1 METAEIIA
9 IGSELLTPHRVDS
22 NSLYLT
28 RQLNSIGIEVDLKV
42 VAGDQE
48 TRLEQVA
55 RSAVERSSLVIAT
68 GGLGPTEDDI
78 TRKVFARVLRR
89 QMVLQDDILQ
99 TIRSR
104 FRSRGL
110 EMSGNNARQALV
122 PVGARVLD
130 NRLGTA
136 PGLWLEKGEG
146 VIILLPGVPSEM
158 NAIFEESC
166 LPLLSQRS
174 KGFHLF
180 TRVLRSTGMTESQLD
195 EQIAPIYT
203 PYRNPVTTIL
213 SGRGEIQIHL
223 TGRAKSLQEAEAL
236 VHEVA
241 EPIQVKLG
249 DCIFS
254 SGDQSL
260 EEVVGECLVS
270 KKETLAVAESCT
282 GGLIAERI
290 TRVPGSSRYFMGGV
304 TCYSNQSKVEF
315 TGMPPLLLEM
325 SGAVSAEVAKSL
337 AEGVR
342 ERMGASIGIGVTGVA
357 GPSGGSPEKPVG
369 LVHLALAMG
378 DQVEHRECRFSGDR
392 ERIRFWAS
400 QTALDMVR
408 RRLL

>member
-48 TRLEQVA
+48 TRLEQVVK
-55 RSAVERSSLVIAT
+55 SAVERSPLVIAT

-89 QMVLQDDILQ
+89 QMVLQHDILQ
-99 TIRSR
+99 TIRTR
-104 FRSRGL
+104 FRNRGL
-110 EMSGNNARQALV
+110 EMPGNNARQALV
-122 PVGARVLD
+122 PVGARVLE

-136 PGLWLEKGEG
+136 PGLWLEKGEV

-158 NAIFEESC
+158 KAIFEESC

-174 KGFHLF
+174 TGFHLV

-203 PYRNPVTTIL
+203 PYKNPVTTIL
-213 SGRGEIQIHL
+213 SGRGEIQVHL
-223 TGRAKSLQEAEAL
+223 TGRAKSREEAEAL
-236 VHEVA
+236 VRKVA
-241 EPIQVKLG
+241 DPIQERLG
-249 DCIFS
+249 DFIFS
-254 SGDQSL
+254 AGDQSL
-260 EEVVGECLVS
+260 EQVVGECLLR
-270 KKETLAVAESCT
+270 KNETLAVAESCT

-290 TRVPGSSRYFMGGV
+290 TRVPGSSRYFMGGI

-315 TGMPPLLLEM
+315 TGMPPLLMEM
-325 SGAVSAEVAKSL
+325 SGAVSAEVAKGL
-337 AEGVR
+337 AEGIR
-342 ERMGASIGIGVTGVA
+342 DRMGASIGIGVTGVA
-357 GPSGGSPEKPVG
+357 GPSGGSQEKPVG

-378 DQVEHRECRFSGDR
+378 NQVEHRECRFSGDR

>member
-1 METAEIIA
+1 MDTAEIIA

-28 RQLNSIGIEVDLKV
+28 RQLNAIGIEVDLKV

-55 RSAVERSSLVIAT
+55 RSAVERSTLVIAT

-89 QMVLQDDILQ
+89 QMVLQHDILE
-99 TIRSR
+99 TIRDR

-110 EMSGNNARQALV
+110 EMPGNNARQALV
-122 PVGARVLD
+122 PVGARILD

-158 NAIFEESC
+158 KAIFEESC

-203 PYRNPVTTIL
+203 PYKNPVTTIL

-223 TGRAKSLQEAEAL
+223 TGRAKSRQEAEAL

-249 DCIFS
+249 DFIFS
-254 SGDQSL
+254 AGDQSL
-260 EEVVGECLVS
+260 EQVVGECLVS

-304 TCYSNQSKVEF
+304 TCYSNPSKVEF

-337 AEGVR
+337 AEGIR
-342 ERMGASIGIGVTGVA
+342 DRMGASIGVGVTGVA
-357 GPSGGSPEKPVG
+357 GPSGGSREKPVG

-378 DQVEHRECRFSGDR
+378 NQVEHRECRFTGDR

-400 QTALDMVR
+400 QAALDMVR

>member
-48 TRLEQVA
+48 TRLEQVV
-55 RSAVERSSLVIAT
+55 RSAVERSLLVIAT

-89 QMVLQDDILQ
+89 QMVLQHDILQ
-99 TIRSR
+99 TIRNR

-110 EMSGNNARQALV
+110 EMPGNNARQALV
-122 PVGARVLD
+122 PVGAQILD

-136 PGLWLEKGEG
+136 PGLWLENGEG

-158 NAIFEESC
+158 KAIFEESC
-166 LPLLSQRS
+166 LPLLSRRS
-174 KGFHLF
+174 KGFHLV

-195 EQIAPIYT
+195 ERIAPIYT
-203 PYRNPVTTIL
+203 PFKNPLTTIL
-213 SGRGEIQIHL
+213 SGRGEIQVHL
-223 TGRAKSLQEAEAL
+223 TGRAKSRQEAEAL
-236 VHEVA
+236 VQKVA
-241 EPIQVKLG
+241 GPIQVELG
-249 DCIFS
+249 DFVFS
-254 SGDQSL
+254 TGDQSL
-260 EEVVGECLVS
+260 EQVVGECLLE

-290 TRVPGSSRYFMGGV
+290 TRVSGSSRYFMGGV
-304 TCYSNQSKVEF
+304 TCYSNPSKVEF

-337 AEGVR
+337 AEGIR
-342 ERMGASIGIGVTGVA
+342 DRMGASIGVGVTGVA

-378 DQVEHRECRFSGDR
+378 NQVEHRECRFTGDR

>member
-1 METAEIIA
+1 MDTAEIIA

-28 RQLNSIGIEVDLKV
+28 RQLNAIGIEVDLKV
-42 VAGDQE
+42 VAGDQD

-78 TRKVFARVLRR
+78 TRNVFARVLRR
-89 QMVLQDDILQ
+89 QMVLQHDILQ
-99 TIRSR
+99 TIRDR

-110 EMSGNNARQALV
+110 EMPGNNARQALV

-136 PGLWLEKGEG
+136 PGLWLERGEG

-158 NAIFEESC
+158 KAIFEESC

-203 PYRNPVTTIL
+203 PYKNPVTTIL

-223 TGRAKSLQEAEAL
+223 TGRAKSRQEAEAL

-241 EPIQVKLG
+241 EPIRVKLG
-249 DCIFS
+249 DFIFS
-254 SGDQSL
+254 AGDQSL
-260 EEVVGECLVS
+260 EQVVGERLAS

-304 TCYSNQSKVEF
+304 TCYSNKSKVAF

-337 AEGVR
+337 AEGIR
-342 ERMGASIGIGVTGVA
+342 DRMGASIGVGVTGVA
-357 GPSGGSPEKPVG
+357 GPSGGSREKPVG

-378 DQVEHRECRFSGDR
+378 NRVEHRECRFTGDR

-400 QTALDMVR
+400 QAALDMVR

>member
-1 METAEIIA
+1 MDTAEIIA

-55 RSAVERSSLVIAT
+55 RSAVERSTLVIAT

-89 QMVLQDDILQ
+89 QMVLQHDILQ
-99 TIRSR
+99 TIRDR

-110 EMSGNNARQALV
+110 EMPGNNARQALV
-122 PVGARVLD
+122 PVGARILD

-158 NAIFEESC
+158 KAIFEESC
-166 LPLLSQRS
+166 LTLLSQRS

-203 PYRNPVTTIL
+203 PYKNPVTTIL

-223 TGRAKSLQEAEAL
+223 TGRAKSRQEAEAL

-249 DCIFS
+249 DFIFS
-254 SGDQSL
+254 AGDQSL
-260 EEVVGECLVS
+260 EQVVGECLAS

-304 TCYSNQSKVEF
+304 TCYSNPSKVEF

-337 AEGVR
+337 AEGIR
-342 ERMGASIGIGVTGVA
+342 DRMGASIGVGVTGVA
-357 GPSGGSPEKPVG
+357 GPSGGSREKPVG
-369 LVHLALAMG
+369 LVHLALAMRN
-378 DQVEHRECRFSGDR
+378 QVEHRECRFTGDR

-400 QTALDMVR
+400 QAALDMVR

>member
-78 TRKVFARVLRR
+78 TRKVFARVLHR
-89 QMVLQDDILQ
+89 QMVLQHDILQ

-110 EMSGNNARQALV
+110 EMPGNNARQALV

-136 PGLWLEKGEG
+136 PGLWLEEGEG

-158 NAIFEESC
+158 KAIFEESC
-166 LPLLSQRS
+166 LPLLSRRS

-213 SGRGEIQIHL
+213 AGGGEIQIHL
-223 TGRAKSLQEAEAL
+223 TGRARSLQEAEAL
-236 VHEVA
+236 VEEVA

-249 DCIFS
+249 DFIFS

-260 EEVVGECLVS
+260 EEVVGERLVS

-282 GGLIAERI
+282 GGLIAERL

-325 SGAVSAEVAKSL
+325 SGAVSAEVARSL

-378 DQVEHRECRFSGDR
+378 GRVEHRECRFSGDR
-392 ERIRFWAS
+392 EKIRFWAS

-408 RRLL
+408 RKLL

>member
-9 IGSELLTPHRVDS
+9 IGTELLTPHRVDS

-28 RQLNSIGIEVDLKV
+28 SRLNSIGIEVDLKV

-55 RSAVERSSLVIAT
+55 RSALERSPLVIAT

-78 TRKVFARVLRR
+78 TRKVFARVLQR
-89 QMVLQDDILQ
+89 QMVLQHDILQ
-99 TIRSR
+99 TIRNR

-110 EMSGNNARQALV
+110 EMPGNNARQALV

-136 PGLWLEKGEG
+136 PGLWLERGEG
-146 VIILLPGVPSEM
+146 VVILLPGVPSEM
-158 NAIFEESC
+158 KAIFEESC

-203 PYRNPVTTIL
+203 PYKNPATTIL
-213 SGRGEIQIHL
+213 SGKGEIQIHL

-241 EPIQVKLG
+241 EPIQAKLG
-249 DCIFS
+249 DVIFS

-260 EEVVGECLVS
+260 EQVVGDCLVR

-342 ERMGASIGIGVTGVA
+342 DRMGAGIGIGVTGVA
-357 GPSGGSPEKPVG
+357 GPSGGSPEKPIG

-378 DQVEHRECRFSGDR
+378 DQVEHLECRFSGDR

-400 QTALDMVR
+400 QAALDMVR

>member
-48 TRLEQVA
+48 NRLEQVA
-55 RSAVERSSLVIAT
+55 RSAVERSRLVIAT

-89 QMVLQDDILQ
+89 QMVLQDDILEA
-99 TIRSR
+99 IRDR

-110 EMSGNNARQALV
+110 EMAANNARQALV
-122 PVGARVLD
+122 PVGARVLE
-130 NRLGTA
+130 NSLGTA
-136 PGLWLEKGEG
+136 PGLWLEEGEG
-146 VIILLPGVPSEM
+146 VIVLLPGVPSEM
-158 NAIFEESC
+158 KAIFEESC
-166 LPLLSQRS
+166 LPLLEQRS
-174 KGFHLF
+174 TGSHLV

-203 PYRNPVTTIL
+203 PYKNPATTIL
-213 SGRGEIQIHL
+213 AGRGEIQVHL
-223 TGRAKSLQEAEAL
+223 TGRAKSRQDAEAL
-236 VHEVA
+236 VREVA
-241 EPIQVKLG
+241 DLIQAKLG
-249 DCIFS
+249 DTIFS
-254 SGDQSL
+254 TGDQSL
-260 EEVVGECLVS
+260 EQVVGECLLG
-270 KKETLAVAESCT
+270 KRETLAVAESCT

-290 TRVPGSSRYFMGGV
+290 TRVPGSSRYFLGGV
-304 TCYSNQSKVEF
+304 TCYGNPSKVEF

-325 SGAVSAEVAKSL
+325 SGAVSAEVAKGL
-337 AEGVR
+337 AEGIR
-342 ERMGASIGIGVTGVA
+342 GRMGASIGLGVTGVA

-378 DQVEHRECRFSGDR
+378 GQVEHRECRFSGDR
-392 ERIRFWAS
+392 EKIRFWAS

>member
-1 METAEIIA
+1 MENAEIIA

-28 RQLNSIGIEVDLKV
+28 RQLNSIGIEVDIKV

-48 TRLEQVA
+48 TRLEQVVK
-55 RSAVERSSLVIAT
+55 SAVDRSLLVVAT

-89 QMVLQDDILQ
+89 QMVLQDNILQ
-99 TIRSR
+99 AIRER
-104 FRSRGL
+104 FRNRGL
-110 EMSGNNARQALV
+110 EMPVNNARQALV
-122 PVGARVLD
+122 PVGAKILE

-136 PGLWLEKGEG
+136 PGLWLEEG
-146 VIILLPGVPSEM
+146 KVVIILLPGVPSEM
-158 NAIFEESC
+158 KEIFEDSC
-166 LPLLSQRS
+166 LPLLRERSQ
-174 KGFHLF
+174 GFHLF
-180 TRVLRSTGMTESQLD
+180 TRVLRATGMPESQLD

-203 PYRNPVTTIL
+203 PYKNPVTTIL
-213 SGRGEIQIHL
+213 SGKGEIQIHL
-223 TGRAKSLQEAEAL
+223 TGRAKSRQEVVEL
-236 VHEVA
+236 VQELADRV
-241 EPIQVKLG
+241 QDKLG

-254 SGDQSL
+254 TGDQSL
-260 EEVVGECLVS
+260 EEVVGECFIK

-290 TRVPGSSRYFMGGV
+290 TRIPGSSRYFLGGI

-315 TGMPPLLLEM
+315 TGMPPMLLEM
-325 SGAVSAEVAKSL
+325 SGAVSAEVAKGL
-337 AEGVR
+337 AEGIR

-369 LVHLALAMG
+369 LVHMALATTK
-378 DQVEHRECRFSGDR
+378 QVEHQECRFGGDR
-392 ERIRFWAS
+392 EKVRFGAS
-400 QTALDMVR
+400 QTVLDMLR

>member
-55 RSAVERSSLVIAT
+55 RSAVERSPLVIAT

-78 TRKVFARVLRR
+78 TRKVFARVLQR
-89 QMVLQDDILQ
+89 QMVLQHDILQ
-99 TIRSR
+99 TIRDR
-104 FRSRGL
+104 FGSRGL
-110 EMSGNNARQALV
+110 EMPGNNARQALV
-122 PVGARVLD
+122 PVGARILE

-136 PGLWLEKGEG
+136 PGLWLEKGEV

-158 NAIFEESC
+158 KAIFEESC
-166 LPLLSQRS
+166 LPLLSERS
-174 KGFHLF
+174 EGFHLF

-195 EQIAPIYT
+195 ERIAPIYT
-203 PYRNPVTTIL
+203 PYKNPVTTIL

-223 TGRAKSLQEAEAL
+223 TGRAKSRPEAEVL
-236 VHEVA
+236 VNEVA
-241 EPIQVKLG
+241 DRIQGKLG
-249 DCIFS
+249 EFIFS
-254 SGDQSL
+254 TGDQSL
-260 EEVVGECLVS
+260 EQVVGEYLLG

-304 TCYSNQSKVEF
+304 TCYSNRSKVEF
-315 TGMPPLLLEM
+315 TGLPPLLLEM
-325 SGAVSAEVAKSL
+325 SGAVSAEVAKCL
-337 AEGVR
+337 AEGIR
-342 ERMGASIGIGVTGVA
+342 DRMGASIGIGVTGVA
-357 GPSGGSPEKPVG
+357 GPSGGSPEKPIG

-378 DQVEHRECRFSGDR
+378 EQVEHRECRFSGDR
-392 ERIRFWAS
+392 EKIRFWAS

>member
-42 VAGDQE
+42 IAGDQE

-55 RSAVERSSLVIAT
+55 RSAVERSTLVIAT

-89 QMVLQDDILQ
+89 QMVLQHDILQ
-99 TIRSR
+99 TIRDR
-104 FRSRGL
+104 FRSRDL
-110 EMSGNNARQALV
+110 EMPGNNARQALV

-136 PGLWLEKGEG
+136 PGLWLENGEG

-158 NAIFEESC
+158 KAIFEESC

-174 KGFHLF
+174 KGFHLV

-203 PYRNPVTTIL
+203 PYKNPVTTIL

-223 TGRAKSLQEAEAL
+223 TGRAKSRQEAEAL

-249 DCIFS
+249 DFVFS

-260 EEVVGECLVS
+260 EQVVGECLVS

-304 TCYSNQSKVEF
+304 TCYSNPSKVEF

-337 AEGVR
+337 AEGIR
-342 ERMGASIGIGVTGVA
+342 DRMGASIGVGVTGVA
-357 GPSGGSPEKPVG
+357 GPSGGSREKPVG

-378 DQVEHRECRFSGDR
+378 DQVEHRECRFTGDR

-400 QTALDMVR
+400 QAALDMVR

>member
-42 VAGDQE
+42 VAGDHE
-48 TRLEQVA
+48 SRLEQVV
-55 RSAVERSSLVIAT
+55 RSAVERSPLVIAT

-78 TRKVFARVLRR
+78 TRKVFARVLQR

-99 TIRSR
+99 GIRTR

-110 EMSGNNARQALV
+110 EMPANNARQALV
-122 PVGARVLD
+122 PVGARVLE

-136 PGLWLEKGEG
+136 PGLWLEEG
-146 VIILLPGVPSEM
+146 DAVIILLPGVPSEM
-158 NAIFEESC
+158 KTIFEESC
-166 LPLLSQRS
+166 LSLLNRRS

-180 TRVLRSTGMTESQLD
+180 TRVLRATGMAESQLD

-203 PYRNPVTTIL
+203 RYKNPVTTIL
-213 SGRGEIQIHL
+213 AGKGEIQVHL
-223 TGRAKSLQEAEAL
+223 TGKATSRQEAMAL
-236 VHEVA
+236 VQKVA
-241 EPIQVKLG
+241 DRIQIELG
-249 DCIFS
+249 DFIFS
-254 SGDQSL
+254 TGDESL
-260 EEVVGECLVS
+260 EQVVGECLLR
-270 KKETLAVAESCT
+270 KKMTLAVAESCT
-282 GGLIAERI
+282 GGLLAERI
-290 TRVPGSSRYFMGGV
+290 TRVSGSSRYFLGGV
-304 TCYSNQSKVEF
+304 ICYSNRSKVEF

-325 SGAVSAEVAKSL
+325 GGAVSAEVAKAL
-337 AEGVR
+337 AEGIR
-342 ERMGASIGIGVTGVA
+342 DRTAASIGIGVTGVA

-369 LVHLALAMG
+369 LVHLALAMEN
-378 DQVEHRECRFSGDR
+378 QVEHRECRFSGDR
-392 ERIRFWAS
+392 EKIRFWAS

>member
-1 METAEIIA
+1 MDTAEIIA

-55 RSAVERSSLVIAT
+55 RSAVERSTLVIAT

-89 QMVLQDDILQ
+89 QMVLQHDILQ
-99 TIRSR
+99 TIRDR

-110 EMSGNNARQALV
+110 EMPGNNARQALV
-122 PVGARVLD
+122 PVGARILD

-158 NAIFEESC
+158 KAIFEESC

-203 PYRNPVTTIL
+203 PYKNPVTTIL

-223 TGRAKSLQEAEAL
+223 TGRAKSRQEAEAL

-249 DCIFS
+249 DFIFS
-254 SGDQSL
+254 AGDQSL
-260 EEVVGECLVS
+260 EQVVGECLAS

-304 TCYSNQSKVEF
+304 TCYSNPSKVEF

-337 AEGVR
+337 AEGIR
-342 ERMGASIGIGVTGVA
+342 DRMGASIGVGVTGVA
-357 GPSGGSPEKPVG
+357 GPSGGSREKPVG
-369 LVHLALAMG
+369 LVHLALAMRN
-378 DQVEHRECRFSGDR
+378 QVEHRECRFTGDR

-400 QTALDMVR
+400 QAALDMVR

>member
-55 RSAVERSSLVIAT
+55 RSAVERSLLVIAT

-89 QMVLQDDILQ
+89 QMVLQHDILQ
-99 TIRSR
+99 TIRNR

-110 EMSGNNARQALV
+110 EMPGNNARQALV
-122 PVGARVLD
+122 PVGARILD

-158 NAIFEESC
+158 KAIFEESC
-166 LPLLSQRS
+166 LPLLSRRS
-174 KGFHLF
+174 KGFHLV

-203 PYRNPVTTIL
+203 PYKNPVTTIL

-223 TGRAKSLQEAEAL
+223 TGRAKSRQEAEAL
-236 VHEVA
+236 VQEVA
-241 EPIQVKLG
+241 ERIEDKLG
-249 DCIFS
+249 DFIFS
-254 SGDQSL
+254 TGDQSL
-260 EEVVGECLVS
+260 EQVVGECLVT

-337 AEGVR
+337 AEGIR
-342 ERMGASIGIGVTGVA
+342 DRMGASIGVGVTGVA

-369 LVHLALAMG
+369 LVHLAVAMG
-378 DQVEHRECRFSGDR
+378 NQVEHRECRFTGDR

-408 RRLL
+408 RRLR

>member
-28 RQLNSIGIEVDLKV
+28 GKLNSIGIEVDLKV

-48 TRLEQVA
+48 ARLEQVV
-55 RSAVERSSLVIAT
+55 RSAVERSRLVIAT

-89 QMVLQDDILQ
+89 QMVLQDDILEAV
-99 TIRSR
+99 RER
-104 FRSRGL
+104 FRNRGL
-110 EMSGNNARQALV
+110 EMPANNARQALV
-122 PVGARVLD
+122 PVGGRVLE

-136 PGLWLEKGEG
+136 PGLWLEEGE
-146 VIILLPGVPSEM
+146 VVVILLPGVPSEM
-158 NAIFEESC
+158 KAIFEESC
-166 LPLLSQRS
+166 LPLLRQRS
-174 KGFHLF
+174 KGSHLV

-203 PYRNPVTTIL
+203 PYKNPVTTIL

-223 TGRAKSLQEAEAL
+223 TGRAKSRQEAEAL
-236 VHEVA
+236 VQRVA
-241 EPIQVKLG
+241 DEIHLKLG
-249 DCIFS
+249 DCVFS
-254 SGDQSL
+254 TGDQSL
-260 EEVVGECLVS
+260 EQIVGECLLR

-282 GGLIAERI
+282 GGLIAERM
-290 TRVPGSSRYFMGGV
+290 TRVPGSSRYFLGGV
-304 TCYSNQSKVEF
+304 TCYSNRSKVEF

-325 SGAVSAEVAKSL
+325 NGAVSAEVAKSL
-337 AEGVR
+337 AEGIR
-342 ERMGASIGIGVTGVA
+342 DRMGSSIGVGVTGVA
-357 GPSGGSPEKPVG
+357 GPSGGSPQKPVG

-378 DQVEHRECRFSGDR
+378 NQVEHRECRFSGDR

>member
-42 VAGDQE
+42 VAGDHE
-48 TRLEQVA
+48 SRLEQVV
-55 RSAVERSSLVIAT
+55 RSAVERSPLVIAT

-78 TRKVFARVLRR
+78 TRKVFARVLQR

-99 TIRSR
+99 GIRTR
-104 FRSRGL
+104 FRNRGL
-110 EMSGNNARQALV
+110 EMPANNARQALV
-122 PVGARVLD
+122 PVGARVLE

-136 PGLWLEKGEG
+136 PGLWLEEG
-146 VIILLPGVPSEM
+146 DAVIILLPGVPSEM
-158 NAIFEESC
+158 KAIFEESC
-166 LPLLSQRS
+166 LSLLSRRS

-180 TRVLRSTGMTESQLD
+180 TRVLRATGMAESQLD

-203 PYRNPVTTIL
+203 RHKNPVTTIL
-213 SGRGEIQIHL
+213 AGKGEIQVHL
-223 TGRAKSLQEAEAL
+223 TGKAASRQEAVAL
-236 VHEVA
+236 VQKVA
-241 EPIQVKLG
+241 DRIEIELG
-249 DCIFS
+249 DNIFS
-254 SGDQSL
+254 TGDENL
-260 EEVVGECLVS
+260 EQVVGECLLR
-270 KKETLAVAESCT
+270 KQKTLAVAESCT

-290 TRVPGSSRYFMGGV
+290 TRVSGSSRYFLGGV
-304 TCYSNQSKVEF
+304 ICYSNRSKVEL

-325 SGAVSAEVAKSL
+325 SGAVSAEVAKAL
-337 AEGVR
+337 AEGIR
-342 ERMGASIGIGVTGVA
+342 DRTAASIGIGVTGVA

-369 LVHLALAMG
+369 LVHLALAME

-392 ERIRFWAS
+392 EKIRFWAS

-408 RRLL
+408 RRLF

>member
-1 METAEIIA
+1 
-9 IGSELLTPHRVDS
+9 
-22 NSLYLT
+22 
-28 RQLNSIGIEVDLKV
+28 
-42 VAGDQE
+42 
-48 TRLEQVA
+48 
-55 RSAVERSSLVIAT
+55 
-68 GGLGPTEDDI
+68 
-78 TRKVFARVLRR
+78 
-89 QMVLQDDILQ
+89 
-99 TIRSR
+99 
-104 FRSRGL
+104 
-110 EMSGNNARQALV
+110 
-122 PVGARVLD
+122 
-130 NRLGTA
+130 
-136 PGLWLEKGEG
+136 
-146 VIILLPGVPSEM
+146 
-158 NAIFEESC
+158 
-166 LPLLSQRS
+166 
-174 KGFHLF
+174 
-180 TRVLRSTGMTESQLD
+180 MTESQRD
-195 EQIAPIYT
+195 GKIAPIYT
-203 PYRNPVTTIL
+203 PYKNPVTTIL

-241 EPIQVKLG
+241 DPIQAKLG
-249 DCIFS
+249 DFIFS
-254 SGDQSL
+254 TGDQGL
-260 EEVVGECLVS
+260 EQVVGECLLR
-270 KKETLAVAESCT
+270 KEETLAVAESCT

-337 AEGVR
+337 AEGIR

-357 GPSGGSPEKPVG
+357 GPSGGSEEKPVG